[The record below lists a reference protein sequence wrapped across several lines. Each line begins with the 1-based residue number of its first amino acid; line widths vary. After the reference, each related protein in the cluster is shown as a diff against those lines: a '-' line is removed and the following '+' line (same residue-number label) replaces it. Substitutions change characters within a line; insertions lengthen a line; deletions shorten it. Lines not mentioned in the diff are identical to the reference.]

1 MKYLTNKK
9 FLLVLLA
16 LAVLLYGLQSTVSK
30 RSPIAERS
38 SSTDNLAPD
47 EQAWKISL
55 IVPLDEF
62 YQREFEAARFGA
74 QLAVKELNAAGGINK
89 RKLTLVEQRLPSSFA
104 KNEDKNLLLA
114 LIAAPEAERENAVR
128 WAETAQVPLFVLNDG
143 RCFTSS
149 TGKPNEVSP
158 YLFNMGLTF
167 QSTLEPLLI
176 HLNEKFSRPD
186 KDFSVYFFGG
196 DTPENRD
203 LIRFAKSHSEALGF
217 KTIATRLDDIRL
229 ADYYSVV
236 RNIIIDSPD
245 VLFIANPDL
254 AGQLFLDQAWK
265 LRVDKEMKVAS
276 LNSFDV
282 ELFPKGTET
291 LTGAYTASKY
301 VQSITSA
308 ENTHFVTEMK
318 KPGVPAFALD
328 GNFSVT
334 AYTSVQ
340 LAAKGLLK
348 MQKNKSASLSDGLA
362 DLEYTAPNGLVRMSA
377 KNHVLEQPLFIV
389 QRTNDSW
396 KILDSLGTAVHPG
409 LEGCA
414 KDDGA

>member
-1 MKYLTNKK
+1 M
-9 FLLVLLA
+9 LA
-16 LAVLLYGLQSTVSK
+16 YGLQASLNQH
-30 RSPIAERS
+30 SPKNERPKS
-38 SSTDNLAPD
+38 AADTPSD
-47 EQAWKISL
+47 ETSWKALL
-55 IVPLDEF
+55 IPPVDDF
-62 YQREFEAARFGA
+62 YKGEFEAARFGA
-74 QLAVKELNAAGGINK
+74 QLAIKEINAAGGISN
-89 RKLTLVEQRLPSSFA
+89 RKVVLVEQRLADSPT
-104 KNEDKNLLLA
+104 KNEDKSLLMA
-114 LIAAPEAERENAVR
+114 LIAAPEVDRENAAR

-143 RCFTSS
+143 RCFTAS
-149 TGKPNEVSP
+149 TGKPTAASP
-158 YLFNMGLTF
+158 YLFNMALTF

-196 DTPENRD
+196 DTVENRD

-217 KTIATRLDDIRL
+217 KTIATRLNDIRL

-245 VLFIANPDL
+245 VLFLANPDL

-282 ELFPKGTET
+282 ELFAKGTET
-291 LTGAYTASKY
+291 LSGAYTASKY
-301 VQSITSA
+301 AQSISTP
-308 ENTHFVTEMK
+308 ENKHFVDEMK
-318 KPGVPAFALD
+318 KLGVPSFVLD
-328 GNFSVT
+328 GNISVAAFT
-334 AYTSVQ
+334 AIQ
-340 LAAKGLLK
+340 LAAKGAVK
-348 MQKNKSASLSDGLA
+348 MQKNKLSTLSEGMA
-362 DLEYTAPNGLVRMSA
+362 DLESTAPNGPVRMSA

-389 QRTNDSW
+389 QREDTGW